1 MDLTKTAREITRL
14 MLPYLTTQQN
24 RQLKKVLSHCLFD
37 ENQLAENSG
46 DSDNKSFLDLFLSA
60 KRLEGCS
67 DRTVPTTKQP
77 LINCLNRSTRQP
89 ATWEPKR
96 LGPIFPTISK
106 KPASVAS
113 PSTMSEESSQ
123 ASTHGSKMKTISSRV
138 RLDAL
143 KGSRPHNPLRKR
155 IAMKSLRF
163 FVITAGR
170 PETLP

>member
-67 DRTVPTTKQP
+67 DRTVAYYEAT
-77 LINCLNRSTRQP
+77 INKLLESFDTPACDLGTEEIRSY
-89 ATWEPKR
+89 
-96 LGPIFPTISK
+96 LS
-106 KPASVAS
+106 
-113 PSTMSEESSQ
+113 
-123 ASTHGSKMKTISSRV
+123 
-138 RLDAL
+138 DY
-143 KGSRPHNPLRKR
+143 
-155 IAMKSLRF
+155 
-163 FVITAGR
+163 
-170 PETLP
+170 

>member
-67 DRTVPTTKQP
+67 DRTVAYYEAT
-77 LINCLNRSTRQP
+77 INKLLES
-89 ATWEPKR
+89 TWEPKR

-123 ASTHGSKMKTISSRV
+123 ASTHGSKLKTISSRV

>member
-37 ENQLAENSG
+37 ENELAENSG
-46 DSDNKSFLDLFLSA
+46 DSDNKSFLDLFLSRNA
-60 KRLEGCS
+60 SKAARIGLS
-67 DRTVPTTKQP
+67 PTTKQP

-106 KPASVAS
+106 KPASVVL

-123 ASTHGSKMKTISSRV
+123 ASTHGSRTKTISLRAQ
-138 RLDAL
+138 LDAS
-143 KGSRPHNPLRKR
+143 KESRRRK
-155 IAMKSLRF
+155 
-163 FVITAGR
+163 
-170 PETLP
+170 P